1 MNNNLKHTNKVEKDL
16 KMKKVFASI
25 ICCAAAAALF
35 LSGCADPRIT
45 NTGRN
50 AIEQLLLTTAV
61 DRSVSK
67 MDFRMLSGEKI
78 RIDYS
83 NLTPQ
88 VEKNYIQA
96 ALEAKVAAAGAIIA
110 LKPEEAKFVLRPV
123 CGTLATEDTKVMFG
137 TPQLPVPIPDMSLS
151 IVIPE
156 LPLYKRINRYGVCK
170 LGVEILEA
178 KTNKQARIVGPVIS
192 QSINTNWV
200 ICFIPF
206 VTRDFEMGE
215 HGPTKIHWFE

>member
-1 MNNNLKHTNKVEKDL
+1 
-16 KMKKVFASI
+16 MKNMFASV
-25 ICCAAAAALF
+25 ICCAAAAIFF
-35 LSGCADPRIT
+35 LSGCSDPRIT

-61 DRSVSK
+61 DRSISK
-67 MDFRMLSGEKI
+67 MDFRMLAGEKI

-83 NLTPQ
+83 NLAPQ
-88 VEKNYIQA
+88 TEKNYVQA
-96 ALEAKVAAAGAIIA
+96 ALEAKVAAAGAMIA
-110 LKPEEAKFVLRPV
+110 LKADEAKFVLRPV
-123 CGTLATEDTKVMFG
+123 CATLATEDNRIMFG
-137 TPQLPVPIPDMSLS
+137 SPQLPIPVPDADLSL
-151 IVIPE
+151 VIPE

-170 LGVEILEA
+170 LAVEILEA
-178 KTNKQARIVGPVIS
+178 KTNKQARIVGPVVS

-215 HGPTKIHWFE
+215 HGPLKFHFFE

>member
-1 MNNNLKHTNKVEKDL
+1 
-16 KMKKVFASI
+16 MKQLFSAFFCS
-25 ICCAAAAALF
+25 AAALVLM
-35 LSGCADPRIT
+35 LSGCADPKIT

-50 AIEQLLLTTAV
+50 AVEQLLLTTAV
-61 DRSVSK
+61 DRSISK
-67 MDFRMLSGEKI
+67 MDFRMLAGEKI

-83 NLTPQ
+83 NLAPQ
-88 VEKNYIQA
+88 TEKSYIQA

-110 LKPEEAKFVLRPV
+110 LKADEAKFVLRPV

-215 HGPTKIHWFE
+215 HGPVKFHFFE

>member
-1 MNNNLKHTNKVEKDL
+1 
-16 KMKKVFASI
+16 MKKMFASV
-25 ICCAAAAALF
+25 ICCAATVIMF
-35 LSGCADPRIT
+35 LSGCTDPKIT

-50 AIEQLLLTTAV
+50 AVEQLLLTTAV
-61 DRSVSK
+61 DRSISK
-67 MDFRMLSGEKI
+67 MDFRMLAGEKI

-83 NLTPQ
+83 NLAPQ
-88 VEKNYIQA
+88 TEKSYIQA

-110 LKPEEAKFVLRPV
+110 LKADEAKFVLRPV

-156 LPLYKRINRYGVCK
+156 LPLYKRVNRYGVCK

-178 KTNKQARIVGPVIS
+178 KTNKQARILGPVIS

-215 HGPTKIHWFE
+215 HGPVKFHFFE

>member
-1 MNNNLKHTNKVEKDL
+1 
-16 KMKKVFASI
+16 MKKMFASV
-25 ICCAAAAALF
+25 ICCAAAVIMF
-35 LSGCADPRIT
+35 LSGCTDPKIT

-50 AIEQLLLTTAV
+50 AVEQLLLTTAV
-61 DRSVSK
+61 DRSISK
-67 MDFRMLSGEKI
+67 MDFRMLAGEKI

-83 NLTPQ
+83 NLAPQ
-88 VEKNYIQA
+88 TEKSYIQA

-110 LKPEEAKFVLRPV
+110 LKADEAKFVLRPV

-137 TPQLPVPIPDMSLS
+137 TPQLPVPIPDVSLS

-170 LGVEILEA
+170 MGVEILEA

-215 HGPTKIHWFE
+215 HGPVKFHFFE

>member
-1 MNNNLKHTNKVEKDL
+1 
-16 KMKKVFASI
+16 MKNVFASV
-25 ICCAAAAALF
+25 ICCAAAALLF

-50 AIEQLLLTTAV
+50 AVEQLLLTTAV
-61 DRSVSK
+61 DRTISK
-67 MDFRMLSGEKI
+67 LDFRMLAGEKV

-88 VEKNYIQA
+88 TEKNYVQA

-110 LKPEEAKFVLRPV
+110 LKAEEAKFILRPV

-156 LPLYKRINRYGVCK
+156 LPLYKRVNRYGVCK

-192 QSINTNWV
+192 QSIFTNWV
-200 ICFIPF
+200 IFFVPF

-215 HGPTKIHWFE
+215 HGPVKFHFFE